1 MDGAGHI
8 PFHLRGNYAPVPDE
22 VTLSDLKV
30 EGAIPPALNGVYL
43 RNGPNPSRAPSPHW
57 FVGDGMLHGVRLENG
72 RAAWYRNRH
81 SRTRVFAG
89 EERNRAL
96 MDRTMT
102 TANTHIV
109 RHAGRFFALEE
120 GAFPF
125 EVTGALESIGPHD
138 FAGKLTTAFTAHP
151 KICPETGEM
160 HAFGYGFM
168 PPFLTY
174 HVIEKDGRLAKSVEI
189 PLRAS
194 VMAHDFG
201 MTRHHVIFMDLPI
214 TFDLE
219 LAMRGRFPYVWN
231 DTHGARLGV
240 MPRGGDADQIRWAEI
255 EPCYVFHPANAYEE
269 NGAIVMDVC
278 RYPSLW
284 RGKAEDFDSASK
296 LHRWRIDLAS
306 MRVSEEPLDDLVSEF
321 PRIDDR
327 RAGLKNRIVF
337 AAAARGRSLG
347 EDADHFDRVLRF
359 DRQTGERQ
367 VKAFGAQA
375 MASEFAFAAGGPG
388 EGEGWLMGFVY
399 DAGAGTSDLVIL
411 EADTLAETARVKLPR
426 RVPQGFHGDW
436 FAD

>member
-1 MDGAGHI
+1 MDGAGRI

-22 VTLSDLKV
+22 ATLTDLRV
-30 EGAIPPALNGVYL
+30 EGAIPPSLTGVYL
-43 RNGPNPSRAPSPHW
+43 RNGPNPASGTSPHW

-72 RAAWYRNRH
+72 RAAWYRNRW
-81 SRTRVFAG
+81 SKTRRLAG
-89 EERNRAL
+89 EQRNPPI
-96 MDRTMT
+96 MDRGIT

-109 RHAGRFFALEE
+109 RHAGRFMALEE
-120 GAFPF
+120 ASFPF
-125 EVTGALESIGPHD
+125 EVTGELESVGVHD

-168 PPFLTY
+168 PPFMTY
-174 HVIEKDGRLAKSVEI
+174 HVFDKTGALVRSTEI
-189 PLRAS
+189 PMRAP
-194 VMAHDFG
+194 VMAHDFA
-201 MTRHHVIFMDLPI
+201 MTRNHVVFMDLPI
-214 TFDLE
+214 VFDLNI
-219 LAMRGRFPYVWN
+219 AMQGRFPYVWS
-231 DTHGARLGV
+231 DAHGARLGV
-240 MPRGGDADQIRWAEI
+240 MPRGGDVSQIKWAEI

-269 NGAIVMDVC
+269 DGAIIMDVA

-284 RGKAEDFDSASK
+284 RGKAEDFDSGSK

-337 AAAARGRSLG
+337 AAAARGRGMG
-347 EDADHFDRVLRF
+347 EDAEQFDRVLRF
-359 DRQTGERQ
+359 DRQTGERR
-367 VKAFGAQA
+367 VKEFGERA

-388 EGEGWLMGFVY
+388 EGEGWVMGFVY
-399 DAGAGTSDLVIL
+399 DGGSETSDLVIL
-411 EADTLAETARVKLPR
+411 EADTLKESARVKLPR